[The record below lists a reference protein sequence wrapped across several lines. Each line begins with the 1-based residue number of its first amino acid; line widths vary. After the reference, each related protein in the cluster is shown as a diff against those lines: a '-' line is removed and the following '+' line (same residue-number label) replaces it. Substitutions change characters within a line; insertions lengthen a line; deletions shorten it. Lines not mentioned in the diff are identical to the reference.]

1 MRNNTGIS
9 IQLVPAS
16 VKRTIDGINQL
27 ERNFEKAIAD
37 VIFKIGVNIQ
47 REAKQ
52 NAPVD
57 FGFLRASIYLD
68 TRKTVIL
75 EKSGISTVGQNSGR
89 RNTANTRIPD
99 TGARSNKEG
108 FNAIIGSNLN
118 YARVQD
124 VRTGYLSNAYAKWK
138 PKVKPAIRKAMIH
151 EIKRSIFR

>member
-16 VKRTIDGINQL
+16 VKRTIEGINQL
-27 ERNFEKAIAD
+27 ERNFDKAIAD
-37 VIFKIGVNIQ
+37 VIYKIGINIH

-57 FGFLRASIYLD
+57 FGILRASIYLD

-75 EKSGISTVGQNSGR
+75 EKSGISAIGQNSGR
-89 RNTANTRIPD
+89 RSTTNTRIPSA
-99 TGARSNKEG
+99 GPRSDSSG
-108 FNAIIGSNLN
+108 FNAIIGSNLV

-124 VRTGYLSNAYAKWK
+124 VRTGYLSNAYTKWK
-138 PKVKPAIRKAMIH
+138 PKVKPAIRKAMIQ